1 MNNNFTKKGGRPPPE
16 GFAVG
21 PRARKTV
28 LAVSRLAR
36 EQEKPSWQPRG
47 WPASEKNPFD
57 SLAVYPRARKI
68 ALAASRL
75 TREQEKSL

>member
-1 MNNNFTKKGGRPPPE
+1 MNNNLTKKHGRPPPE
-16 GFAVG
+16 VLAVD

-47 WPASEKNPFD
+47 WPASKKNRFD
-57 SLAVYPRARKI
+57 SLAVGPRMRKI
-68 ALAASRL
+68 ILTASRL
-75 TREQEKSL
+75 AREQEKSL